1 MVLPDSHRV
10 SRVPWYLGTQR
21 GRYKSFAYGTVTL
34 FGRLSHTFLL
44 TSHFVTLIYR
54 ALQPRTAYCAVW
66 ALPRSL
72 ATTRGIISFP
82 LGTKMFQFP
91 RLPSPGLCV
100 QPGDAVGLPQQVSLF
115 GYPRINAC
123 TRLPEAFR
131 SVPRPSS
138 ALERQGIHR
147 KHLVA

>member
-1 MVLPDSHRV
+1 VDSPASYRI
-10 SRVPWYLGTQR
+10 SVPGSTQEPNR
-21 GRYKSFAYGTVTL
+21 RSTIFAYGTVTL

-44 TSHFVTLIYR
+44 IIDFVTPYGR
-54 ALQPRTAYCAVW
+54 ALQPHPASWMVW
-66 ALPRSL
+66 ADPRSL

-138 ALERQGIHR
+138 ALDA
-147 KHLVA
+147 KASTVSS

>member
-1 MVLPDSHRV
+1 MDPPDSYRI
-10 SRVPWYLGTQR
+10 SVPGSTQEPNR
-21 GRYKSFAYGTVTL
+21 RSTIFAYGTITL

-44 TSHFVTLIYR
+44 TRCFFTPICR
-54 ALQPRTAYCAVW
+54 ALQPHQANWMVW
-66 ALPRSL
+66 ASPFSL

-100 QPGDAVGLPQQVSLF
+100 QPEDAAGLPQQVSLF

-138 ALERQGIHR
+138 ALDA
-147 KHLVA
+147 KASTVSS